1 MADFKLEEINRYSRQ
16 LMVNEIGA
24 EGQIKIKKTKVL
36 VVGAGGLGCPV
47 LLYLAAAGIGTLG
60 IIDFDVVEIHNLHRQ
75 ILFTA
80 EDLGKPKASTAAA
93 KLTTINP
100 HVKYVVYNERLQQS
114 NAIEIINQFDIVVD
128 GSDNFLTRYLVND
141 ICVQLNKPLVF
152 GSILNFEGQLAV
164 FNYQGSKNLRDIYPE
179 PPENVPN
186 CSENGVMGFVTGI
199 IGGMLCDQAIKII
212 VGLPVNTNTLVVL
225 DLKNYGIKK
234 LRF

>member
-1 MADFKLEEINRYSRQ
+1 MADFTIEEINRYSRQ
-16 LMVNEIGA
+16 LMVTAIGA
-24 EGQIKIKKTKVL
+24 EGQIKIKKAKVL

-47 LLYLAAAGIGTLG
+47 LQYLAASGIGTLG

-80 EDLGKPKASTAAA
+80 ADIGKAKATTAAE
-93 KLTTINP
+93 KLKGINP
-100 HVKYVVYNERLQQS
+100 HVHCIVFNERLQAS
-114 NAIEIINQFDIVVD
+114 NAVDIINQFDLVVD

-141 ICVQLNKPLVF
+141 SCVQLNKPLVF

-186 CSENGVMGFVTGI
+186 CSENGVMGFVTGVV
-199 IGGMLCDQAIKII
+199 GSMLCDQAIKII
-212 VGLPVNTNTLVVL
+212 VNLPVNTNTLVVL
-225 DLKNYGIKK
+225 DLKNYGLKK